1 MIIPSEHS
9 DNNLASSIDLIPKP
23 ANVGTEA
30 YFFISCTLLLISRT
44 SKFDAPVTP
53 LRVT

>member
-1 MIIPSEHS
+1 MIPSEQS
-9 DNNLASSIDLIPKP
+9 DSNFASSIDLIPKP

-30 YFFISCTLLLISRT
+30 CFFISSTLLLISST

-53 LRVT
+53 LKVT